1 MKRIILIG
9 ICMLLV
15 GCKTLDMT
23 GNFTLGS
30 SGYNHS
36 IAPLEQFCEEINMI
50 LFEGSLFQL
59 TGCLD
64 DEGEIHYYKYNYDYN
79 RSLWIIGNK
88 EYEPVWTNT

>member
-36 IAPLEQFCEEINMI
+36 IAPLEQFCEEINI
-50 LFEGSLFQL
+50 TPSQSKS
-59 TGCLD
+59 D
-64 DEGEIHYYKYNYDYN
+64 
-79 RSLWIIGNK
+79 
-88 EYEPVWTNT
+88 